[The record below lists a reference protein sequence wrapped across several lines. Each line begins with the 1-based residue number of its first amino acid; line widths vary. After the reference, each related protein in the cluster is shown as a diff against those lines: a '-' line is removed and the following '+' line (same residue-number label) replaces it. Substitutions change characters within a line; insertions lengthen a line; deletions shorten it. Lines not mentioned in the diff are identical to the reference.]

1 MKDIIVR
8 DGDPA
13 RKPQP
18 NLLEVPIEA
27 LIARA
32 PSQPDRAATRSSRIA
47 ALAGRRELRAVSP
60 ADSCKV
66 AARAAYHWQGEDSVG
81 EWPGRR

>member
-1 MKDIIVR
+1 MAVNR
-8 DGDPA
+8 
-13 RKPQP
+13 
-18 NLLEVPIEA
+18 LEVPIEA

-47 ALAGRRELRAVSP
+47 ALAGRRELRAISL

-66 AARAAYHWQGEDSVG
+66 ATRAAHHRQGEDSVG
-81 EWPGRR
+81 WEVGRSEMMIVVELTS